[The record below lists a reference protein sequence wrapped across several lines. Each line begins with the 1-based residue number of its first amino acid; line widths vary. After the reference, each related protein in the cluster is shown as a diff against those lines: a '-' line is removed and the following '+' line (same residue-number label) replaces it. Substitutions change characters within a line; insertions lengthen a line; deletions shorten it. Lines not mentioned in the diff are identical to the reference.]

1 MTPPSGEGAEQLSR
15 VVAQYEA
22 LRKAALGDALPLEAR
37 SGLLLFLR
45 RGLWGWAQGMATA
58 GVSPSP
64 QPRCG
69 ARLSLPAAEESTA
82 IIHIFAAMA
91 MGAERRGATL

>member
-1 MTPPSGEGAEQLSR
+1 M
-15 VVAQYEA
+15 AQYEA
-22 LRKAALGDALPLEAR
+22 LRKAALGEVLPIEAR

-45 RGLWGWAQGMATA
+45 RGLWGWAQVMATV
-58 GVSPSP
+58 GVSSPP

-69 ARLSLPAAEESTA
+69 APLRLPSAEESTT

>member
-1 MTPPSGEGAEQLSR
+1 MTAPGGEAAERLSG

-22 LRKAALGDALPLEAR
+22 LRNAALGDALPPEAR

-45 RGLWGWAQGMATA
+45 RGLWGWARVMATA
-58 GVSPSP
+58 GASPP
-64 QPRCG
+64 LQPRSG
-69 ARLSLPAAEESTA
+69 TPLSFPAAEESTTV
-82 IIHIFAAMA
+82 IHIFAAMA